1 MCQLD
6 LLRASEGLRHAPVA
20 SAVAGGDE
28 VGDAAAL
35 QEGGGG
41 DGALAEE
48 FGEGH
53 HLHEPQSDD
62 GSFSVVPEAQAV
74 TEARAHRHNVLA
86 ETQYS
91 CAHKHT
97 PRTICK
103 MLIIYKKRDYKNCM
117 LLFFLFRTA

>member
-1 MCQLD
+1 MCGTDVMCQFD

-74 TEARAHRHNVLA
+74 TETRTHGHNVLA
-86 ETQYS
+86 ETRDAQS
-91 CAHKHT
+91 CAAALINLHA

-103 MLIIYKKRDYKNCM
+103 MLIVLKKEG
-117 LLFFLFRTA
+117 L